1 MAIPHPAAKVEEERT
16 RRARKEVSTMARVE
30 NSNRG
35 FERERYYREHRTER
49 GHKDDG
55 KDGGDRRDW

>member
-1 MAIPHPAAKVEEERT
+1 MAH
-16 RRARKEVSTMARVE
+16 VE

-35 FERERYYREHRTER
+35 FERERYYRDHRTER

>member
-1 MAIPHPAAKVEEERT
+1 
-16 RRARKEVSTMARVE
+16 MARVA

-35 FERERYYREHRTER
+35 FERERYYRGREHRNER